1 MRPVLIHHVHLTLP
15 AEHKRGQV
23 SAFTAKACP
32 DRKPN
37 AGVFSLQSSWRR
49 AGWGRGREDDGGGRR
64 EGTLGW
70 GFEQGDVVV
79 VGV

>member
-37 AGVFSLQSSWRR
+37 AEVFSLQSSWRR
-49 AGWGRGREDDGGGRR
+49 AGWGGVGRMMVGGGER
-64 EGTLGW
+64 GP
-70 GFEQGDVVV
+70 
-79 VGV
+79 

>member
-1 MRPVLIHHVHLTLP
+1 M
-15 AEHKRGQV
+15 
-23 SAFTAKACP
+23 
-32 DRKPN
+32 
-37 AGVFSLQSSWRR
+37 
-49 AGWGRGREDDGGGRR
+49 GWGREDDGGGRR

>member
-32 DRKPN
+32 NRKPIAGFFFSLLKSLEESR
-37 AGVFSLQSSWRR
+37 AGVGVWV
-49 AGWGRGREDDGGGRR
+49 G
-64 EGTLGW
+64 
-70 GFEQGDVVV
+70 V
-79 VGV
+79 VGGQRGP